1 MQQEYRKE
9 VIQLNR
15 ALAEQGSQESD
26 EETPSIAERWMERL
40 GEQLGDFLAEPSAG
54 HIIGIL
60 AALTLFIVLGFAY
73 VLS

>member
-54 HIIGIL
+54 QIIGIL
-60 AALTLFIVLGFAY
+60 AALTVFIVLGFAY